1 MNRLTKEGKYRRK
14 GGTHVRYPLRRPD
27 ENSVNQYLSDVTADG
42 APWDDDDDPL
52 IASHDAATESNSL
65 EQSPRE

>member
-1 MNRLTKEGKYRRK
+1 MK
-14 GGTHVRYPLRRPD
+14 YPLRRPD
-27 ENSVNQYLSDVTADG
+27 ENSTNRYLSDVTADG